1 MDILERLGLI
11 VDGYYT
17 HGTIPKLAHDSQK
30 EIIRLRKIEA
40 AAVAWRAEINSANES
55 ARIYKA
61 LLKLLSVLPEE

>member
-17 HGTIPKLAHDSQK
+17 HVTIPKVARDSKK

-55 ARIYKA
+55 ARIHKA